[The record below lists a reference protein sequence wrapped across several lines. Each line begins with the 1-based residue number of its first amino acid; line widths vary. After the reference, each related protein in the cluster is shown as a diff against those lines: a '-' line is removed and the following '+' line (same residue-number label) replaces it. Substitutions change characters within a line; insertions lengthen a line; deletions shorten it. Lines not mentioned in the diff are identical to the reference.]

1 MFRKRLELTN
11 WYNSM
16 SRRQFCPLF
25 FLRRI
30 TMAMY
35 GYARVSSKDQNTE
48 RQIIA
53 LQEMNIP
60 TNQIYIDMQ
69 SGKDFERPMY
79 RKLMKKLKKDDLL
92 FIKSIDRLGRNYEEI
107 IEQWKVITKE
117 KEADIVVL
125 DMPLLDTRKGKDL
138 MGTFL
143 SDIVLALLSYVAE
156 NERASIRQRQAEG
169 IAAAKARGVRFGVP
183 PRENP
188 EYFQAVVD
196 QWKQK
201 ELTVAQAA
209 ARCNM
214 PKSTFFDHA
223 KRLEQEQTFQNPTNN
238 RNKKHI
244 SQKTQ
249 IHKNNTVK

>member
-1 MFRKRLELTN
+1 MEGDHKR
-11 WYNSM
+11 
-16 SRRQFCPLF
+16 
-25 FLRRI
+25 
-30 TMAMY
+30 
-35 GYARVSSKDQNTE
+35 
-48 RQIIA
+48 
-53 LQEMNIP
+53 
-60 TNQIYIDMQ
+60 
-69 SGKDFERPMY
+69 
-79 RKLMKKLKKDDLL
+79 
-92 FIKSIDRLGRNYEEI
+92 
-107 IEQWKVITKE
+107 

-169 IAAAKARGVRFGVP
+169 IAAAKARGERFGVP
-183 PRENP
+183 PREDP

-214 PKSTFFDHA
+214 PKSTFFGHA
-223 KRLEQEQTFQNPTNN
+223 KRLEQEQTSQNPANN

-244 SQKTQ
+244 SQKNANPQ
-249 IHKNNTVK
+249 KQYHKMKESKEVCSAGYNSNRDFY